1 MEYQELL
8 IFKQTSDLRLSKW
21 TIYIVVAA
29 VAMCMAGLIYVQLR
43 IFNADV
49 RVYEQQFNLTI
60 PEYLSELQDEIRH
73 DVEWVNMVNDYDGEM
88 ENFTIESFERRQ
100 ESEIFGRLKDKIDH
114 VFERNNLSIEYEI
127 KGLIAADHRC
137 FYYAEEEDRNLYP
150 FINQVTPTEHF
161 LCLCGPNP
169 GESHGHH
176 GDGSYTAFDIS
187 FNYPN
192 FIAENA
198 AMLRVTIL
206 LLLVLV
212 LAFAYT
218 VITINRQKKLS
229 QLKNDFI
236 NNLTHEFKTPIF
248 SISLASGLLKKSEK
262 VKESE
267 KLTKY
272 AELIDNEGQRLK
284 SQVDKVLQM
293 ALIDSGNFKLEKKQL
308 DLHELISKVA
318 RNFELVIQE
327 RNGLLKLDLHAK
339 RHVIVADETH
349 LNNIIYN
356 LLDNAVKYTER
367 EPEITVSTVDSDKGI
382 ELRIRDNGIG
392 MGEDVQKFVFDRFYR
407 AESGNLH
414 NVKGFGLGLSY
425 VKSVIDAHKGRINL
439 DSKRNKG
446 SEFSIFLPAK

>member
-1 MEYQELL
+1 MR
-8 IFKQTSDLRLSKW
+8 FSKW
-21 TIYIVVAA
+21 TIYIVIAA
-29 VAMCMAGLIYVQLR
+29 VALCMAGLIYVQLR
-43 IFNADV
+43 IFKADV
-49 RVYEQQFNLTI
+49 KVYEQQFNLTI

-73 DVEWVNMVNDYDGEM
+73 DEAWVNMVNEFDGEQ
-88 ENFTIESFERRQ
+88 EAFTIESFEKRPGN
-100 ESEIFGRLKDKIDH
+100 EILGRLKDKIDF
-114 VFERNNLSIEYEI
+114 VFEKNNLSIEYEI
-127 KGLIAADHRC
+127 KGLIASNHRC
-137 FYYAEEEDRNLYP
+137 FYYSEEMDRTLHP
-150 FINQVTPTEHF
+150 FINEVTPTDHF
-161 LCLCGPNP
+161 LCLCGPSP
-169 GESHGHH
+169 GASHGSH
-176 GDGSYTAFDIS
+176 GAGNYTAFDIS

-192 FIAENA
+192 FISENA

-248 SISLASGLLKKSEK
+248 SISLASGLLKRSEK

-267 KLTKY
+267 KLFKY

-284 SQVDKVLQM
+284 SQVDKILQM

-308 DLHELISKVA
+308 DLHELIGKVA
-318 RNFELVIQE
+318 KNFELVVNE
-327 RNGLLKLDLHAK
+327 RDGLLKLDLHADM
-339 RHVIVADETH
+339 HVIVADETH

-356 LLDNAVKYTER
+356 LLDNAVKYTDEK
-367 EPEITVSTVDSDKGI
+367 PEITVSTVDSDKGI
-382 ELRIRDNGIG
+382 ELRISDNGIG
-392 MGEDVQKFVFDRFYR
+392 MGEDVQKFVFDKFYR

-425 VKSVIDAHKGRINL
+425 VKSVIDAHKGRIIL

>member
-1 MEYQELL
+1 MR
-8 IFKQTSDLRLSKW
+8 FSKW
-21 TIYIVVAA
+21 TIYIVITA
-29 VAMCMAGLIYVQLR
+29 VALCMAGLIYVQLR
-43 IFNADV
+43 IFKADV
-49 RVYEQQFNLTI
+49 KVYEQQFNLTL

-73 DVEWVNMVNDYDGEM
+73 DEEWVYMVNNFKGEL
-88 ENFTIESFERRQ
+88 ESFTIESFERRP
-100 ESEIFGRLKDKIDH
+100 ENEILGRLKDKIDE
-114 VFERNNLSIEYEI
+114 VFDKNNLSIEYEI

-137 FYYAEEEDRNLYP
+137 FHYSPDEDRVLYP
-150 FINQVTPTEHF
+150 FINQVTPADHF
-161 LCLCGPNP
+161 LCLCGPSP
-169 GESHGHH
+169 GESHGRH
-176 GDGSYTAFDIS
+176 GAGKYTAFDIS
-187 FNYPN
+187 FSYPN
-192 FIAENA
+192 FISENA

-212 LAFAYT
+212 MAFAYT

-262 VKESE
+262 VRESE
-267 KLTKY
+267 KLLKY

-284 SQVDKVLQM
+284 SQVDKILQM

-318 RNFELVIQE
+318 KNFELVVNE
-327 RNGLLKLDLHAK
+327 RDGLLKLDLHAN

-356 LLDNAVKYTER
+356 LLDNAVKYTDEK
-367 EPEITVSTVDSDKGI
+367 PEITVSTSDSDKGI
-382 ELRIRDNGIG
+382 ELRISDNGIG
-392 MGEDVQKFVFDRFYR
+392 MGEDVQKFVFDKFYR

-425 VKSVIDAHKGRINL
+425 VKSVIDAHKGRISL

>member
-1 MEYQELL
+1 M
-8 IFKQTSDLRLSKW
+8 
-21 TIYIVVAA
+21 
-29 VAMCMAGLIYVQLR
+29 
-43 IFNADV
+43 
-49 RVYEQQFNLTI
+49 
-60 PEYLSELQDEIRH
+60 
-73 DVEWVNMVNDYDGEM
+73 
-88 ENFTIESFERRQ
+88 
-100 ESEIFGRLKDKIDH
+100 
-114 VFERNNLSIEYEI
+114 
-127 KGLIAADHRC
+127 
-137 FYYAEEEDRNLYP
+137 
-150 FINQVTPTEHF
+150 TPTEHF
-161 LCLCGPNP
+161 LCLCGPAP
-169 GESHGHH
+169 GQSHGSH
-176 GDGSYTAFDIS
+176 GNGRYTAFDIS

-229 QLKNDFI
+229 ELKNDFI

-262 VKESE
+262 IKESD
-267 KLTKY
+267 KLMKY

-318 RNFELVIQE
+318 KNFELVVSE
-327 RNGLLKLDLHAK
+327 RDGLLELDLHAR
-339 RHVIVADETH
+339 RHIIVADETH

-356 LLDNAVKYTER
+356 LLDNAVKYTDKK
-367 EPEITVSTVDSDKGI
+367 PEITVSTTDSDKGI
-382 ELRIRDNGIG
+382 ELKIRDNGIG
-392 MGEDVQKFVFDRFYR
+392 IGEDVQKFIFDKFYR

-425 VKSVIDAHKGRINL
+425 VKSVIDAHKGRIRL
-439 DSKRNKG
+439 DSKRDKG

>member
-1 MEYQELL
+1 M
-8 IFKQTSDLRLSKW
+8 W
-21 TIYIVVAA
+21 
-29 VAMCMAGLIYVQLR
+29 
-43 IFNADV
+43 
-49 RVYEQQFNLTI
+49 
-60 PEYLSELQDEIRH
+60 
-73 DVEWVNMVNDYDGEM
+73 
-88 ENFTIESFERRQ
+88 
-100 ESEIFGRLKDKIDH
+100 
-114 VFERNNLSIEYEI
+114 
-127 KGLIAADHRC
+127 
-137 FYYAEEEDRNLYP
+137 
-150 FINQVTPTEHF
+150 
-161 LCLCGPNP
+161 
-169 GESHGHH
+169 
-176 GDGSYTAFDIS
+176 
-187 FNYPN
+187 
-192 FIAENA
+192 
-198 AMLRVTIL
+198 
-206 LLLVLV
+206 

-267 KLTKY
+267 KLMKY

-318 RNFELVIQE
+318 RNFELVIHE

-392 MGEDVQKFVFDRFYR
+392 MGEDVQKFIFDRFYR

-425 VKSVIDAHKGRINL
+425 VKSVIDAHKGRIKL
-439 DSKRNKG
+439 DSKRNKEVN
-446 SEFSIFLPAK
+446 SVFFYLLNNE